1 MNYRVTD
8 SKSSLMGRIA
18 VQQARLAT
26 LNEQLTTGKRI
37 NRASDDPYGA
47 EAVINLRISQTEVDQ
62 FARSAETTYRKLIT
76 SDDTLNAYGNTL
88 DKVRMLVSR
97 ALSDTTTPES
107 KAAIA
112 TELEMVRA
120 QVLTTANTK
129 YGDEFVFGGT
139 RQDAPPFD
147 PVTGI
152 PAATPATSQ
161 YIQIEPGANAIASG
175 VTAEGLFSDA
185 TATIFT
191 DLDAAIAAMR
201 GTGDPVADK
210 ATLVATTSRLVVYD
224 TQLNTARIRIGANM
238 NTAEIVQERLDGH
251 ASAYNDL
258 ASSIEGADFV
268 ETAVAVSRAQ
278 QALEATLQVT
288 ATRQRT
294 LFDFLA

>member
-1 MNYRVTD
+1 
-8 SKSSLMGRIA
+8 MGRIA